1 MYDCVQN
8 VVNFISSAFFLLKH
22 WKCLANI
29 ACIAVGLVTDRFR
42 LSATQA
48 MHTRLKNWFMSKVE

>member
-1 MYDCVQN
+1 MCADRMLSTS
-8 VVNFISSAFFLLKH
+8 FPGLFFLLKH

-29 ACIAVGLVTDRFR
+29 ACIAAGLVFHRFR

-48 MHTRLKNWFMSKVE
+48 MHTRLKNWFMSKAE